1 MASYQQGKRLAAVV
15 FGGMLAIVIGGC
27 AINQPAGRDNSP
39 ISVPANR
46 TAPLALSGTQE
57 VPPITTEALGTGS
70 FEISPDKS
78 INGVVATSGILA
90 TAAHIHEG
98 AAGGNGPVIV
108 PLTKTGDNTWSVAP
122 NTKLTDS
129 QHASYLAGNLYVN
142 VHSTKYPDGEI
153 RDQLKPK

>member
-1 MASYQQGKRLAAVV
+1 
-15 FGGMLAIVIGGC
+15 
-27 AINQPAGRDNSP
+27 
-39 ISVPANR
+39 
-46 TAPLALSGTQE
+46 
-57 VPPITTEALGTGS
+57 LGTGS